1 MNNTLTASLEIDKQT
16 GLLNTATYIPSPNCD
31 DRPCV
36 AQTDKE
42 GQSAEITLTVIHN
55 ISLPPNEFGG
65 DYITQLF
72 TNCLNPDE
80 HGFFQ
85 EIYELRVSSHLL
97 INRQGKIIQYV
108 PFHKRA
114 WHAGVSTYLG
124 RSVCNDFSIGIELE
138 GTDDTD
144 FTEAQYQVLVEVL
157 KTLVNTYPNL
167 DMQHITGHEH
177 IAPGRKTDPGAHF
190 DWVRIGRECQA
201 NLPALAEEVC
211 D

>member
-16 GLLNTATYIPSPNCD
+16 GLLNTAIYIPSPNCD

-80 HGFFQ
+80 HDFFQ

-177 IAPGRKTDPGAHF
+177 IAPGRKTDPGPHF